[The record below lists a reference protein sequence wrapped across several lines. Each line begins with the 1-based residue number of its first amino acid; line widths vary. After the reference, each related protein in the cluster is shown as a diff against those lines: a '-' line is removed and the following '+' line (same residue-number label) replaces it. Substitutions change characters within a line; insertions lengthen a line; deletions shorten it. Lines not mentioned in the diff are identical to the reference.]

1 MKRKEIIL
9 TLSIIFTLFF
19 LTSKLSVNQVK
30 SESSISGRDSMS
42 IASSSIAISIHNDV
56 ELESYSVSGDGG
68 SSTPF
73 IIRDLDIDTGS
84 TIALRIEDTTKHFEI
99 RNCTLTAMY
108 GIYLD
113 NVTGGTSRIE
123 NNTVYDCNSVAI
135 YLLNTNGS
143 WIVDNI
149 LYNNHRG
156 MSINTCYVTHI
167 IDNNVQSRDAG
178 IFLRNSP
185 YSSLVGNLMYGDGVE
200 LDEDSIEDLLTI
212 SVSTTTVNDKP
223 LLFSKSAVGSIPAG
237 DYGQIIILNGT
248 SLVIDWQDISDVDIG
263 ISLWY
268 CKAVHVTDCTFDNVQ
283 VGVEMISTNSSSVTA
298 CSFFDG
304 SDGVHMNEG
313 YDNLIYLNTFEQCS
327 SGLSL
332 YESSNL
338 HILMNNFYDN
348 SQEGLYMDICYDS
361 RIYWNNFTDNNQGN
375 IQAFDYGGGNNTW
388 YNSITLEGNYWSDY
402 GGTGPYAIDGNT
414 GSEDLYPL
422 SGPYIIIPEFSFE
435 MLGLWGVLISIT
447 FFLVIIPY
455 IRRRK

>member
-1 MKRKEIIL
+1 MFSFITVKSFPPYEIRRSFYKIKPIYRGIRSDLMKRKEIIL

-149 LYNNHRG
+149 LYK
-156 MSINTCYVTHI
+156 VK
-167 IDNNVQSRDAG
+167 
-178 IFLRNSP
+178 
-185 YSSLVGNLMYGDGVE
+185 SLL
-200 LDEDSIEDLLTI
+200 
-212 SVSTTTVNDKP
+212 
-223 LLFSKSAVGSIPAG
+223 
-237 DYGQIIILNGT
+237 
-248 SLVIDWQDISDVDIG
+248 
-263 ISLWY
+263 
-268 CKAVHVTDCTFDNVQ
+268 
-283 VGVEMISTNSSSVTA
+283 
-298 CSFFDG
+298 
-304 SDGVHMNEG
+304 
-313 YDNLIYLNTFEQCS
+313 
-327 SGLSL
+327 
-332 YESSNL
+332 
-338 HILMNNFYDN
+338 
-348 SQEGLYMDICYDS
+348 
-361 RIYWNNFTDNNQGN
+361 
-375 IQAFDYGGGNNTW
+375 
-388 YNSITLEGNYWSDY
+388 
-402 GGTGPYAIDGNT
+402 
-414 GSEDLYPL
+414 
-422 SGPYIIIPEFSFE
+422 
-435 MLGLWGVLISIT
+435 
-447 FFLVIIPY
+447 
-455 IRRRK
+455 